1 MKEQDNEN
9 EEIIS
14 LSALSFYL
22 EEATSLNLSIDD
34 KSNNKK
40 NSKNK
45 NKTVFTIDKKILDKK
60 KKTNDIVGLTGKKK
74 NSSNFIKSLVSKD
87 KNRFCFDGFDL
98 DLSYITPR
106 IIAMGL
112 PCTSY
117 EAIYRN
123 NIEDIKY
130 IIYVTK
136 KHMEKIFFINR
147 GLTLSQI
154 ERPLLLI

>member
-40 NSKNK
+40 SSKNK
-45 NKTVFTIDKKILDKK
+45 NKTVFTIDQKILDKK

-74 NSSNFIKSLVSKD
+74 NSIQ
-87 KNRFCFDGFDL
+87 R
-98 DLSYITPR
+98 
-106 IIAMGL
+106 
-112 PCTSY
+112 
-117 EAIYRN
+117 
-123 NIEDIKY
+123 
-130 IIYVTK
+130 
-136 KHMEKIFFINR
+136 
-147 GLTLSQI
+147 
-154 ERPLLLI
+154 